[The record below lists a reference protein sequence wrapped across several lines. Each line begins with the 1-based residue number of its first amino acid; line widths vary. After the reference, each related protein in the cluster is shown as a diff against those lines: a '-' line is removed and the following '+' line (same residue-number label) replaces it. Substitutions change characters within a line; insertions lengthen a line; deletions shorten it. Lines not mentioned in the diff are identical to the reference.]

1 MTAST
6 RALEQILA
14 DRTSTVVEVARLN
27 SARLRYSQLAG
38 GIEIELL
45 VCRRQLAASAGS
57 DDAQRALDET
67 LAREAHIRTEL
78 ERCDEQI
85 CALDHRLAE
94 LDRELARA

>member
-1 MTAST
+1 MTASA
-6 RALEQILA
+6 RPLQQILA
-14 DRTSTVVEVARLN
+14 DRTAIVVEVARLN

-67 LAREAHIRTEL
+67 SAREAQIRADL
-78 ERCDEQI
+78 ERCDAQLR
-85 CALDHRLAE
+85 ALDHRLAE